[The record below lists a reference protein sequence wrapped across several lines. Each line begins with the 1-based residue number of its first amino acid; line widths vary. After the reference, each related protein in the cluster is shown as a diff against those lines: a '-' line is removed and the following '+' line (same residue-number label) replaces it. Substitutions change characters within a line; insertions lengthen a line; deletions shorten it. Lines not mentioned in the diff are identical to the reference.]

1 MNMLI
6 KKDAAQ
12 EWECDRAAVGGI
24 YRIPPDPKNADP
36 FKPDNP
42 KDGRVRVLQ
51 IRSNE
56 AGVAFV
62 QYERLDRSG
71 AAVEWL
77 GADSCK
83 ESTFIRLYHLVEL
96 PAPREGSPIREG
108 TYR

>member
-6 KKDAAQ
+6 KKDVAQ
-12 EWECDRAAVGGI
+12 ECDRATVGGI
-24 YRIPPDPKNADP
+24 YRIPPDPRHADP

-42 KDGRVRVLQ
+42 KEGRVRVLQ

-56 AGVAFV
+56 AGVPFV

-71 AAVEWL
+71 AVVEWL
-77 GADSCK
+77 GTDSCK

-96 PAPREGSPIREG
+96 PASEALPIREG